1 MGYISTILAAVLLST
16 TPLVAKDQNEPR
28 QELVQSNFKLG
39 KDVVAGVRSG
49 YENGKYNQFMFDMDE
64 AYNKADL
71 KDLIQLRESG
81 AGKDIPEEWEKQF
94 SELQR
99 QKNSELLK
107 ALSEKDDSLFA
118 SKVRSLASNIL
129 TLEQE
134 KAISKVNIFIVM
146 APNTGAN
153 VDENTLIDIDLEY
166 EYKLAHVV
174 NHEPTLTSDE
184 KQALQIALRMEK
196 MDKML
201 QASKQFEDKSLKQSV
216 TIAHATLD
224 ARLAR
229 NLDGRD
235 LNVLAKK
242 KAENKDQEIV
252 YSILRS
258 YQGQFSDLI
267 KELR

>member
-1 MGYISTILAAVLLST
+1 MSCISTFLASILLST
-16 TPLVAKDQNEPR
+16 APLAAGSEKEPKT
-28 QELVQSNFKLG
+28 ELVESNFKLG
-39 KDVVAGVRSG
+39 KDVVKAVRSG

-71 KDLIQLRESG
+71 NDLIKLREDSSSQ
-81 AGKDIPEEWEKQF
+81 DIPEEWEQQF

-99 QKNSELLK
+99 KKNSDLLL
-107 ALSEKDDSLFA
+107 ALSEKDDSPFA
-118 SKVRSLASNIL
+118 KKVRSLASNIL
-129 TLEQE
+129 TPEQE
-134 KAISKVNIFIVM
+134 KAISRVNMFIAL
-146 APNTGAN
+146 APNAGSN

-166 EYKLAHVV
+166 EYKLKVAVTQ
-174 NHEPTLTSDE
+174 EESLTPQE
-184 KQALQIALRMEK
+184 RQALQIALRMEK
-196 MDKML
+196 LDKMR
-201 QASKQFEDKSLKQSV
+201 QASKNFEDKSLKQAV

-229 NLDGRD
+229 NLDGAD
-235 LNVLAKK
+235 LNKNAKK
-242 KAENKDQEIV
+242 KSNNKDQKIV

>member
-1 MGYISTILAAVLLST
+1 MSYMSTFFSAILLT
-16 TPLVAKDQNEPR
+16 TAPLVAVDQKEPR
-28 QELVQSNFKLG
+28 QEHVESNYKLG

-71 KDLIQLRESG
+71 KDLVQLRENGSN
-81 AGKDIPEEWEKQF
+81 KDIPEEWEKQF
-94 SELQR
+94 SDLQR

-118 SKVRSLASNIL
+118 SKVRSLAANIL
-129 TLEQE
+129 TPEQE
-134 KAISKVNIFIVM
+134 KAISKVNTFIAM
-146 APNTGAN
+146 APNTGLN

-166 EYKLAHVV
+166 EYKLSQALIP
-174 NHEPTLTSDE
+174 EPSKTPQE

-201 QASKQFEDKSLKQSV
+201 QASKHFEDKSLKQAV
-216 TIAHATLD
+216 IVAHATLD

-229 NLDGRD
+229 NLDGKD
-235 LNVLAKK
+235 LNILAKE
-242 KAENKDQEIV
+242 KAKNKNQETV